1 MQVSLIPNEHVD
13 SIWPLIGRYMDM
25 AAEYTF
31 GRYTAED
38 IKDSILNYDHH
49 LWIAFDEGSNNDIK
63 GVVVTNF
70 VQYPRMRC
78 LAMQFTAGED
88 LKDWKAP
95 MLELL
100 QKWAFD
106 NGCDKIESSGRPGW
120 PRVLRDDGANVL
132 WHTYEL
138 PVADSG
144 FGGY

>member
-1 MQVSLIPNEHVD
+1 MQVTLIPREHIDNV
-13 SIWPLIGRYMDM
+13 WPMVATYMDM

-38 IKDSILNYDHH
+38 IKDSIRNHNHD
-49 LWIAFDEGSNNDIK
+49 LWMAFTTDDGVDVK

-78 LAMQFTAGED
+78 LAMQFTAGEE

-100 QKWAFD
+100 QKWARD
-106 NGCDKIESSGRPGW
+106 NGCDRIESSGRPGW
-120 PRVLRDDGANVL
+120 PRVFKNDGCNVL

-138 PVADSG
+138 PVAGLEIDNG
-144 FGGY
+144 

>member
-1 MQVSLIPNEHVD
+1 MSGINVSLVPTEHLD
-13 SIWPLIGRYMDM
+13 GIWPSVEGFMER

-31 GRYTAED
+31 GRYTVED
-38 IKDSILNYDHH
+38 IRESITNYDHH
-49 LWIAFDEGSNNDIK
+49 LWIAFNDTGLK

-78 LAMQFTAGED
+78 LAMQFTAGDD
-88 LKDWKAP
+88 LMLWKQP

-106 NGCDKIESSGRPGW
+106 NNCDKIESSGRPGW
-120 PRVLRDDGANVL
+120 PRVFKEDGCKVL

-138 PVADSG
+138 PVADEG
-144 FGGY
+144 LGN

>member
-1 MQVSLIPNEHVD
+1 MMQVTLVPQEHLD
-13 SIWPLIGRYMDM
+13 SVWPLVEHHMDR

-31 GRYTAED
+31 GRYTTED
-38 IKDSILNYDHH
+38 IKDSISDYEHH
-49 LWIAFDEGSNNDIK
+49 LWLAFEDDTVK

-78 LAMQFTAGED
+78 LAMQFTAGDD

-95 MLELL
+95 MLDIL

-106 NGCDKIESSGRPGW
+106 NHCDRIESSGRPGW

-138 PVADSG
+138 PVATSGLGDS
-144 FGGY
+144 

>member
-1 MQVSLIPNEHVD
+1 MQVSLIPREHTDNV
-13 SIWPLIGRYMDM
+13 WPTVARYMEM

-31 GRYTAED
+31 GRYTADD
-38 IKDSILNYDHH
+38 IKDSILHYDHH
-49 LWIAFDEGSNNDIK
+49 LWAAFNDAGVK

-88 LKDWKAP
+88 LKEWKAP
-95 MLELL
+95 MLDLL

-106 NGCDKIESSGRPGW
+106 NNCDKIESSGRPGW
-120 PRVLRDDGANVL
+120 PRVFKDDGCNVL

-144 FGGY
+144 LGG

>member
-1 MQVSLIPNEHVD
+1 MQCTLIPRDRVD
-13 SIWPLIGRYMDM
+13 SVWPSVSDYMDM

-38 IKDSILNYDHH
+38 IKDSILDHEH
-49 LWIAFDEGSNNDIK
+49 DLWVAFTGSTVK

-78 LAMQFTAGED
+78 LVMQFTAGED
-88 LKDWKAP
+88 LKEWKAP

-106 NGCDKIESSGRPGW
+106 NHCDTIESSGRPGW
-120 PRVLRDDGANVL
+120 PRVFRDDGCKVL

-138 PVADSG
+138 PVAESG
-144 FGGY
+144 LGGLDG

>member
-1 MQVSLIPNEHVD
+1 MQVTLVPREYIDDV
-13 SIWPLIGRYMDM
+13 WGRIERFMGM

-31 GRYTAED
+31 GRYTADD
-38 IKDSILNYDHH
+38 IKDSILNYEHD
-49 LWIAFDEGSNNDIK
+49 LWMAFDGEDIK

-95 MLELL
+95 MLALL
-100 QKWAFD
+100 QRWARD
-106 NGCDKIESSGRPGW
+106 NNCDKIESSGRPGW
-120 PRVLRDDGANVL
+120 PRVLRDDGAEVL

-138 PVADSG
+138 PVAATEFGDS
-144 FGGY
+144 

>member
-1 MQVSLIPNEHVD
+1 MNVSLVPREHVEAV
-13 SIWPLIGRYMDM
+13 WPRLSHYMGM

-31 GRYTAED
+31 GRYTADD
-38 IKDSILNYDHH
+38 IKDSVLAYDHD
-49 LWIAFDEGSNNDIK
+49 LWIAFTDEAIK

-88 LKDWKAP
+88 LAEWKAP

-100 QKWAFD
+100 QKWARD
-106 NGCDKIESSGRPGW
+106 NSCDRIESSGRPGW
-120 PRVLRDDGANVL
+120 PRVFRNDGCNVL

-138 PVADSG
+138 PVADVG
-144 FGGY
+144 LEVANG

>member
-1 MQVSLIPNEHVD
+1 MQVTLIPREHTENV
-13 SIWPLIGRYMDM
+13 WPLIHRYMEM

-31 GRYTAED
+31 GRYTADD

-49 LWIAFDEGSNNDIK
+49 LWAAFNDVGVK
-63 GVVVTNF
+63 GIVVTNF

-88 LKDWKAP
+88 LKEWKAP

-106 NGCDKIESSGRPGW
+106 NHCDKIESSGRPGW
-120 PRVLRDDGANVL
+120 PRVFKDDGCNVL

-144 FGGY
+144 LGG

>member
-1 MQVSLIPNEHVD
+1 MQVTLVPHEHVEAV
-13 SIWPLIGRYMDM
+13 WPLVERYMGM

-31 GRYTAED
+31 GRYTADD
-38 IKDSILNYDHH
+38 IKDSILNYEHH
-49 LWIAFDEGSNNDIK
+49 LWLAFTGEEVK

-78 LAMQFTAGED
+78 LVMQFTAGED

-106 NGCDKIESSGRPGW
+106 NHCDKIESSGRPGW

-138 PVADSG
+138 PVAHSG
-144 FGGY
+144 LGGS

>member
-1 MQVSLIPNEHVD
+1 MMQVTLVPTEHLD
-13 SIWPLIGRYMDM
+13 SVWPMVEHFMVR

-38 IKDSILNYDHH
+38 IRDSISDYDHH
-49 LWIAFDEGSNNDIK
+49 LWMAFEGDAIK

-95 MLELL
+95 MLDIL

-106 NGCDKIESSGRPGW
+106 NHCDKIEIGRAH
-120 PRVLRDDGANVL
+120 V
-132 WHTYEL
+132 
-138 PVADSG
+138 
-144 FGGY
+144 